1 MSLLLQTP
9 RARIARLTRR
19 LTGGE
24 SPLLGATV
32 MVTGASSGIGEA
44 TAHAVA
50 RRGAQVL
57 LVARRADELE
67 RVRSAIL
74 ADGGR
79 ATAYT
84 VDLTDGD
91 AIDALVAEVLERHGA
106 VDYLVNN
113 AGRSIRRSLELSYDR
128 FHDFERMMAVNFFGP
143 VRLTMGLLPAMRAQR
158 FGHVLN
164 VVTWGNQVKAP
175 KFAAY
180 IAAKSAL
187 DVFGRIMGREAYFD
201 NVTCTNMRVALVRT
215 PMIGPTDAYDG
226 RRAESPEQCAERL
239 VRALEDRPVTVNGVI
254 GSTAEVFNLVAPR
267 LSDFLAAELS
277 RRMPDSAA
285 ARGEAPADER
295 DARRALG
302 TRCAQAHGAR
312 RVRGSTRPL
321 AGSG

>member
-1 MSLLLQTP
+1 VSLLLQTP
-9 RARIARLTRR
+9 RARVARLARR
-19 LTGGE
+19 LTGGD

-32 MVTGASSGIGEA
+32 LVTGASSGIGEA
-44 TAHAVA
+44 TAYAVA
-50 RRGAQVL
+50 RRGAHVL
-57 LVARRADELE
+57 LVARRAEELD
-67 RVRSAIL
+67 RVRTAIV

-79 ATAYT
+79 ATAYAL
-84 VDLTDGD
+84 DLTDGD

-113 AGRSIRRSLELSYDR
+113 AGRSIRRSLELTHGR
-128 FHDFERMMAVNFFGP
+128 FHDFERMMAVNFLGP
-143 VRLTMGLLPAMRAQR
+143 VRLTMGLLPAMREQR

-180 IAAKSAL
+180 IAPKSAL
-187 DVFGRIMGREAYFD
+187 DVFGRILGREAFFD

-239 VRALEDRPVTVNGVI
+239 VRALEDRPVTVDGLI
-254 GSTAEVFNLVAPR
+254 GSTAEVLNLVAPR

-285 ARGEAPADER
+285 ARGEATA
-295 DARRALG
+295 
-302 TRCAQAHGAR
+302 
-312 RVRGSTRPL
+312 
-321 AGSG
+321 

>member
-1 MSLLLQTP
+1 VSLLLQTP
-9 RARIARLTRR
+9 RARVARLVRR
-19 LTGGE
+19 ITGGD
-24 SPLLGATV
+24 SPLMGATV

-44 TAHAVA
+44 TSYAVA
-50 RRGAQVL
+50 RRGAHVV

-67 RVRSAIL
+67 RVRAAIV

-84 VDLTDGD
+84 VDLTDGE
-91 AIDALVAEVLERHGA
+91 AIDALVAEVLERHSA

-158 FGHVLN
+158 FGHVVN

-187 DVFGRIMGREAYFD
+187 DVFGRIMGREAFFD

-215 PMIGPTDAYDG
+215 PMIGPTDAYEG

-239 VRALEDRPVTVNGVI
+239 VRALEDRPVTVDGVI
-254 GSTAEVFNLVAPR
+254 GSTAEVLNLLAPR

-285 ARGEAPADER
+285 ARGEA
-295 DARRALG
+295 
-302 TRCAQAHGAR
+302 
-312 RVRGSTRPL
+312 RVREP
-321 AGSG
+321 A

>member
-239 VRALEDRPVTVNGVI
+239 VRALEDRPITVNGVI
-254 GSTAEVFNLVAPR
+254 GSTAEVLNLVAPR

-285 ARGEAPADER
+285 ARGDAPTEPAAAVSQPR
-295 DARRALG
+295 
-302 TRCAQAHGAR
+302 
-312 RVRGSTRPL
+312 S
-321 AGSG
+321 